1 MNIQKGM
8 DFDKKLFVTPPRDC
22 EVVYGWEWNTPVTK
36 ELIDAQLKEA
46 HDAGIKGLYVLPF
59 PKNYMPGCFASTM
72 TPDYLTDEFMELV
85 KYTIVEGR
93 KLGMEMWTYDEGGW
107 PSGGAC
113 GLTHTQHPE
122 TIEQVL
128 RPKYKLIKK
137 GEKYTLPEKAIAA
150 YDCYTQLPN
159 EFIAER
165 DMTVWEY
172 YLENTYWQSS
182 CRVDCSN
189 KGVIDTFLN
198 NTYER
203 YYEKMGEL
211 FGSDI
216 SLMFTDEPTVQN
228 ITIPRNFFEIF
239 KKEYGYDAMD
249 YLPVIMD
256 AENAKTER
264 DYQVRIDYG
273 RLLGK
278 LFYENFSCN
287 IEKWCADHNI
297 FMGGHID
304 LEHLADGGAQRGYF
318 SHLHALGG
326 FDIPGIDVIWEQ
338 IRYPYG
344 GRSPVSDDAYPFYPR
359 VASSASRQSGRNLS
373 LTESLGVF
381 GDGVTPD
388 EIRYVINYQAIRGI
402 NVFNFLML
410 TSGREGLMAMG
421 ERPVFCPQKP
431 GFYHLR
437 QINEYLARVAYLI
450 RLGEAEIDTALYQ
463 PCADY
468 WTCEAYK
475 NEAVDAF
482 TKAGVELERKHIP
495 FDMIDDYAIMNVE
508 ATPDGLKIGDACYKH
523 IVIPAC
529 RFMPD
534 EVKAKV
540 APYVGEGQPLVNI
553 SSDALVVMGR
563 KLKSGELLFVFNEGE
578 AHAKEELDVKAKNI
592 YRLDLYNGEMY
603 KVKNAVV
610 DIPCGDIAV
619 FYLTDDEYSTVTDE
633 VESSFDI
640 NGFEISRIKQFKMV
654 REGVTSVE
662 ADVNMPIDDK
672 FSGEIT
678 YVTDYALSTAPD
690 ADARYRISLKDTSVT
705 ASVAVNGKTI
715 AVFGT
720 SPMSVI
726 VSGKD
731 IPACGKMEVIVA
743 NTAANEIFATQD
755 ILQYFSEPERGPFD
769 VTKFGFEVR
778 QAPLSFGNLVTIEK
792 LK

>member
-1 MNIQKGM
+1 MNILKGM
-8 DFDKKLFVTPPRDC
+8 DFNKSSFVTPPRDC

-46 HDAGIKGLYVLPF
+46 HEAGIKGLYVLPF

-72 TPDYLTDEFMELV
+72 EPDYLSDEFMELV
-85 KYTIVEGR
+85 KYTVIEGR
-93 KLGMEMWTYDEGGW
+93 KLGMEMWIYDEGGW

-113 GLTHTQHPE
+113 GLTHKQHPE

-128 RPKYKLIKK
+128 RPKYKLLKK
-137 GEKYTLPEKAIAA
+137 GEKYSLPENAIAA
-150 YDCYTQLPN
+150 YDSYTQLPN
-159 EFIAER
+159 EFVAEK

-172 YLENTYWQSS
+172 YLENTYWQSN

-203 YYEKMGEL
+203 YYSVMGEL

-216 SLMFTDEPTVQN
+216 SLVFTDEPTVQN
-228 ITIPRNFFEIF
+228 ITIPRNFFELF
-239 KKEYGYDAMD
+239 KAEYGYDAMD

-256 AENAKTER
+256 VENVKTDHECR
-264 DYQVRIDYG
+264 VRIDYG
-273 RLLGK
+273 RLVGK
-278 LFYENFSCN
+278 LFYENFSRN
-287 IEKWCADHNI
+287 IESWCANHNI
-297 FMGGHID
+297 FMGGHMD
-304 LEHLADGGAQRGYF
+304 HEHLANGGATRGYF

-326 FDIPGIDVIWEQ
+326 FDVPGIDVIWEQ

-388 EIRYVINYQAIRGI
+388 EIRYVLNYQAIRGI

-437 QINEYLARVAYLI
+437 QINEYLARVAYLV

-468 WTCEAYK
+468 WAKTEYA
-475 NEAVDAF
+475 NEAIDCF
-482 TKAGVELERKHIP
+482 TKAGIELENKHVP
-495 FDMIDDYAIMNVE
+495 FDMIDDYAIMNAEV
-508 ATPDGLKIGDACYKH
+508 TCDGLKIGDATYKH
-523 IVIPAC
+523 IVVPKC

-534 EVKAKV
+534 DVKAKI
-540 APYVGEGQPLVNI
+540 APFVGCGDPLVNV
-553 SSDALVVMGR
+553 STPALKVMGR
-563 KLKSGELLFVFNEGE
+563 KLDSGRLLFVFNECEGHITE
-578 AHAKEELDVKAKNI
+578 ALDVTAKNI
-592 YRLDLYNGEMY
+592 YRLDLNNGGMY
-603 KVKNAVV
+603 KVDKAVV
-610 DIPCGDIAV
+610 DIDCGDIAV
-619 FYLTDDEYSTVTDE
+619 FFLTDNEYEAISTE
-633 VESSFDI
+633 VESSFEI
-640 NGFEISRIKQFKMV
+640 KGFETSKIRQFKMLKS
-654 REGVTSVE
+654 GVTSVDV
-662 ADVNMPIDDK
+662 DVNTAIAPE

-678 YVTDYALSTAPD
+678 YIKEYSLDEAIDANAL
-690 ADARYRISLKDTSVT
+690 YRISLKDTSVT

-715 AVFGT
+715 AIFGT
-720 SPMSVI
+720 NPMSTI
-726 VSGKD
+726 ISGKD
-731 IPACGKMEVIVA
+731 IPACGTMEVVVA

-769 VTKFGFEVR
+769 VTRYPFEQR
-778 QAPLSFGNLVTIEK
+778 QAPLSFADCVTFEK